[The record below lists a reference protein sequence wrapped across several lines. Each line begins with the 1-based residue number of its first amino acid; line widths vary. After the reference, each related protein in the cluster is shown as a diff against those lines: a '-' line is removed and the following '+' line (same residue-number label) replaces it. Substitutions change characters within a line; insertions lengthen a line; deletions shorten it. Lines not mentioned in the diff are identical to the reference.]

1 MPNRENEVIELR
13 RWHGWL
19 LAVIALGFALRLY
32 HLGLASLWYDEQFT
46 RMYPDFGLRYMWT
59 EGMRNE
65 TNPPLYF
72 SIMLAW
78 MHLFGSSEFAL
89 RLPSVLISTLTIPVV
104 YLLGHKLAGRSVG
117 LIAALIFAIAP
128 MELYYAQEARTYAFM
143 PLPATLMLL
152 GLASFGRWPAW
163 ICYTVGAVLLL
174 YLHATAVFI
183 VTAGGLVGLALI
195 WRMHDRGAMLLRWVA
210 VNVVVAA
217 FWIPQL
223 LGVTSQLHTNT
234 FAWMQPTT
242 FWDVR
247 ESIATLIVGPAT
259 YPDARLQALA
269 IVFGLALLI
278 ALIDFRKSYQVVMV
292 LIGMPSVYVILM
304 LGFTLYHP
312 ILLPRLL
319 CWLWS
324 PLSVLVACCM
334 VQRRRFLLI
343 GATSLVL
350 TIGLGFQLAQDATA
364 KEPWRLFLSRLDPV
378 LRTALIVTGPSTIP
392 TPLAYYSTLEASY
405 WANDAVA
412 SNVVTVRM
420 LQRLRFANL
429 KRADL
434 VAAIR
439 TGGTVVLIQRDID
452 RRYPPLLDAPP
463 PTRIVTQPCW
473 GGHDCLS
480 ALIWGPS
487 QL

>member
-1 MPNRENEVIELR
+1 
-13 RWHGWL
+13 
-19 LAVIALGFALRLY
+19 
-32 HLGLASLWYDEQFT
+32 
-46 RMYPDFGLRYMWT
+46 
-59 EGMRNE
+59 
-65 TNPPLYF
+65 
-72 SIMLAW
+72 
-78 MHLFGSSEFAL
+78 
-89 RLPSVLISTLTIPVV
+89 
-104 YLLGHKLAGRSVG
+104 
-117 LIAALIFAIAP
+117 
-128 MELYYAQEARTYAFM
+128 
-143 PLPATLMLL
+143 
-152 GLASFGRWPAW
+152 
-163 ICYTVGAVLLL
+163 
-174 YLHATAVFI
+174 
-183 VTAGGLVGLALI
+183 
-195 WRMHDRGAMLLRWVA
+195 
-210 VNVVVAA
+210 
-217 FWIPQL
+217 

-259 YPDARLQALA
+259 YPAASQQALA
-269 IVFGLALLI
+269 IVFGAAVLI

-292 LIGMPSVYVILM
+292 LIGMPLAYVIFM

-350 TIGLGFQLAQDATA
+350 MIGLGFQLAQDATA
-364 KEPWRLFLSRLDPV
+364 KEPWRLFLARLDPV

-392 TPLAYYSTLEASY
+392 TPLAYYTNLGARH
-405 WANDAVA
+405 WPNDAVA
-412 SNVVTVRM
+412 SNVVTDRM
-420 LQRLRFANL
+420 LQRLGFANL
-429 KRADL
+429 ERTDL

-452 RRYPPLLDAPP
+452 RQYLPLLDAPP